1 MDRVEAFNTIAA
13 QAGRGELAFPVS
25 VEASVKLQQALAD
38 PDCHVELAAR
48 LVGADPLLAART
60 VAIAN
65 SIAFN
70 RSGTPISSVRAA
82 VQRLGVRTLQ
92 SLVAALIVRQLG
104 SAPADAGL
112 RAKVAQLWEHTAHMA
127 ALAQVIA
134 RRVTHVDPDTA
145 LFAGIVHEVGAFYTL
160 SRAGDFPGLLDGD
173 QDAWIGHGES
183 VVGRSVLAALMVPEN
198 VVHAIEAMWAG
209 MRALPP
215 ETLGDTLL
223 LADDLAQ
230 AASPMHARPGATT
243 PQAARTIDFAVG
255 DGTLQA
261 ILDESRHEVQ
271 SLRAALMLC

>member
-1 MDRVEAFNTIAA
+1 MDRIDAFNTIAA
-13 QAGRGELAFPVS
+13 QAGRGELAFPAS
-25 VEASVKLQQALAD
+25 VEASIKLQQALVD
-38 PDCHVELAAR
+38 PDCHVDIAAR
-48 LVGADPLLAART
+48 LIGADPLLAART

-65 SIAFN
+65 SVAFN

-82 VQRLGVRTLQ
+82 VHRLGVRTLQ

-104 SAPADAGL
+104 STLEAGL
-112 RAKVAQLWEHTAHMA
+112 QAKAERLWSHTAHVA

-145 LFAGIVHEVGAFYTL
+145 LFAGIVHEVGAFYLL
-160 SRAGDFPGLLDGD
+160 SRAADFPGLAEDMAD
-173 QDAWIGHGES
+173 DWIAHGET
-183 VVGRSVLAALMVPEN
+183 VIGRRVLGALMVPEH
-198 VVHAIEAMWAG
+198 VVRAVEAMWAG

-223 LADDLAQ
+223 LADDLAPVP
-230 AASPMHARPGATT
+230 SPMHARPGATT

-261 ILDESRHEVQ
+261 ILDESRIEVQ
-271 SLRAALMLC
+271 SLHAVLML

>member
-1 MDRVEAFNTIAA
+1 MDNLEAFHMIAA
-13 QAGRGELAFPVS
+13 QAGRGELAFPAS
-25 VEASVKLQQALAD
+25 VEASIKLQQALVD
-38 PDCHVELAAR
+38 PDCHVDIAAR

-65 SIAFN
+65 SVAFN

-82 VQRLGVRTLQ
+82 VHRLGVRTLQ

-104 SAPADAGL
+104 STLADPAL
-112 RAKVAQLWEHTAHMA
+112 RAAVDQLWAHTAHTA

-145 LFAGIVHEVGAFYTL
+145 LFAGIVHEVGAFYAL
-160 SRAGDFPGLLDGD
+160 SRAAEFPGLLDGPPED
-173 QDAWIGHGES
+173 WIVHGETLI
-183 VVGRSVLAALMVPEN
+183 GRQVFGALMVPDH
-198 VVHAIEAMWAG
+198 VVRAIEAMWTG
-209 MRALPP
+209 LRALPP

-223 LADDLAQ
+223 LADDLAPV
-230 AASPMHARPGATT
+230 ASPMHARPGATT

-271 SLRAALMLC
+271 SLRAALAMC